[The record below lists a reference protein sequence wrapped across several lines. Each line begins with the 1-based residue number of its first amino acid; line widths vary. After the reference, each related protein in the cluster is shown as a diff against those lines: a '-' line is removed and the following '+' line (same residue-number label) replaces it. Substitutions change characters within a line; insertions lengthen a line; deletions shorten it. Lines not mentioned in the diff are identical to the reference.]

1 MLLCMN
7 CVDVWSMLVL
17 VLQIAKTVISPLMAI
32 NYFCQM
38 IFLVADLTNM
48 TLKGFLTFVTI
59 PMFKT
64 IWEIEG
70 VIKWHFNNPG
80 HFYVLDTF
88 QHCLTKIRFLHLM
101 PIFCDQHREALI
113 P

>member
-1 MLLCMN
+1 LYELCGCLVYARPILTNCQDCNKSIVGDELLLP
-7 CVDVWSMLVL
+7 DD
-17 VLQIAKTVISPLMAI
+17 
-32 NYFCQM
+32 
-38 IFLVADLTNM
+38 FLVADLTKM
-48 TLKGFLTFVTI
+48 TSKGFLTFVTI

-88 QHCLTKIRFLHLM
+88 QHWLTKIRNL
-101 PIFCDQHREALI
+101 
-113 P
+113 